1 MAWPT
6 HIIAACGYVL
16 DAGGRLLLV
25 KTHHRGWDGPGG
37 QVENGETVE
46 EGLLREILEESG
58 IRATVRALVG
68 IYSNVGEHL
77 AYDGVTP
84 VPTKLMLD
92 FLCDYEGG
100 EPTPSEETSE
110 VAWVP
115 REDVLFFITHP
126 TIRYRIEKALAYD
139 GRAVYASYVT
149 HPSFRLLSERFV

>member
-1 MAWPT
+1 MAWPL
-6 HIIAACGYVL
+6 HIIAACGYVF
-16 DAGGRLLLV
+16 DREGRMLLV

-46 EGLLREILEESG
+46 KGLLREILEESG
-58 IRATVRALVG
+58 IVASVGSLVG

-77 AYDGVTP
+77 AYDGHTK

-92 FLCDYEGG
+92 FLCEYISG

-115 REDVLFFITHP
+115 REHVLSFISHP
-126 TIRYRIEKALAYD
+126 TIRYRVEKALAYQ

-149 HPSFRLLSERFV
+149 HPSFALLTERFV